1 MLCCEHTT
9 HRPRCAL
16 ELAAAGHSQALSL
29 LKDQER
35 QLKSKSHCGGTAQNA
50 GRGDRRAQVGIPAL
64 PLPDLV
70 SPAKWLCQ
78 RLFPNLQPA
87 LLSTEVPTAHGWS
100 GRKALF
106 NHTSPPSPGV
116 VGRRAP
122 RKQKFKYINRMK
134 ILSISATPG
143 SQTEKGGKQ
152 ERGKLSQKPTAR
164 FLFHVI
170 DGDWVMSPFGLSKSR
185 GKGHPHL
192 AGGRKPWGG
201 VAAYEGCSK
210 TR

>member
-87 LLSTEVPTAHGWS
+87 LLSTEVPTAHCWS

-164 FLFHVI
+164 FLLPCH
-170 DGDWVMSPFGLSKSR
+170 
-185 GKGHPHL
+185 
-192 AGGRKPWGG
+192 
-201 VAAYEGCSK
+201 
-210 TR
+210 